1 MATQKVQDGHT
12 YLQRPHV
19 SPRCG
24 LHPTETVCFLGL
36 QLTELNWTKILYL
49 CSYNTT
55 KISGISNVLN
65 VVNNIPCSLVSIIF
79 VHPKPTV

>member
-19 SPRCG
+19 VHAVADIQPKLSAFW
-24 LHPTETVCFLGL
+24 VCNS
-36 QLTELNWTKILYL
+36 LNWTKILYL